1 MKYNIKPQSK
11 SHIPTLVLVS
21 TSFYMLVTV
30 IIIKRME
37 TTIIFSDMN
46 ASKTLRYESLSF
58 RLVLTFGFGLASPST
73 EAFGCRLASSSSKAL
88 ND

>member
-1 MKYNIKPQSK
+1 
-11 SHIPTLVLVS
+11 
-21 TSFYMLVTV
+21 MLVTV
-30 IIIKRME
+30 IIIKME

-58 RLVLTFGFGLASPST
+58 RLVLTFGFGPASRST